1 MEFTQL
7 KSAWSFAS
15 NNWILFKVS
24 AVSTI
29 AVSVALANISLPFT
43 CWHHKNIQIC
53 HPCPHL
59 WDKFSILKLYFI
71 SSQGFTIWEGIKI
84 DSTVVWQGNYQIQ
97 SSCCNFNILV
107 YWSFTGLSLLGG
119 LWVTVTVAT
128 PRYQI
133 NTPPYHLVSYWK
145 KLYFFTQLFPR
156 PIPCTI

>member
-1 MEFTQL
+1 MSSTGHQNCLDNSLSGWITLNGVHTIKISL
-7 KSAWSFAS
+7 KFCIQYFSS
-15 NNWILFKVS
+15 WILFKVS
-24 AVSTI
+24 TVSTI

-97 SSCCNFNILV
+97 SSCCNFNVLV
-107 YWSFTGLSLLGG
+107 YW
-119 LWVTVTVAT
+119 
-128 PRYQI
+128 
-133 NTPPYHLVSYWK
+133 
-145 KLYFFTQLFPR
+145 
-156 PIPCTI
+156 